1 MPLSGIWHKYHMQ
14 YLKNLAKF
22 HSLRG
27 SSNRWI
33 TFFKALSRHFLAK
46 YHNELIMLLV
56 TQKRRFTFHK
66 CLWNHQVSLY
76 SLVCTVKCFPDNGS
90 RVVSPRESLIK
101 ATAKHTPTV
110 RCPCTIGV
118 WLLVAGAVECT
129 SLCFANYFDLH
140 MKSLITPQNNFPT
153 LITTQPS
160 RLQEVDFKIFSR
172 KRNEV
177 FS

>member
-1 MPLSGIWHKYHMQ
+1 MTLSGIWHKYHMQ

-33 TFFKALSRHFLAK
+33 TFFKARSRHFLAK
-46 YHNELIMLLV
+46 YHNKLVMLLV

-66 CLWNHQVSLY
+66 CLWNYQVSLN
-76 SLVCTVKCFPDNGS
+76 SLVCAAFLTTEVVLFPQENLWS
-90 RVVSPRESLIK
+90 RQLLNTPQQCVVLR
-101 ATAKHTPTV
+101 
-110 RCPCTIGV
+110 TIGV

-129 SLCFANYFDLH
+129 SLCFANCFDLH

-160 RLQEVDFKIFSR
+160 RLQEVDCKVYSR
-172 KRNEV
+172 KRNEL